1 MQKRKLIL
9 MGTND
14 FVVPVFD
21 ALATKHDILAVYT
34 RAPKPQGRK
43 QILTKS
49 PVHVWAESKGLPV
62 YTSIKE
68 FTNPGAEY
76 IVVISYG
83 VILGE
88 NVLSSAKCIN
98 IHPSSLPR
106 YRGPSPIRS
115 AILNGDD
122 NMDVCLME
130 MTQEM
135 DAGDILIRKNIKID
149 INDTNAD
156 VEHKVSVVAVDMLN
170 EYFDA
175 PDRYIPIAQMG
186 TPTFTHK
193 FSNSDSII
201 DWELKPVQIHNLVRA
216 LGGGRTTINSIGV
229 KILETR
235 ISDNKLEILRIQPD
249 GKKPMDWESFVNG
262 LRGADIIMGK

>member
-14 FVVPVFD
+14 FVIPVFD
-21 ALATKHDILAVYT
+21 SLANTHDVLAVYT

-83 VILGE
+83 VILGD

-106 YRGPSPIRS
+106 YRGPSPIRT

-130 MTQEM
+130 MTPEM

-149 INDTNAD
+149 INDTND
-156 VEHKVSVVAVDMLN
+156 DIEHKVSLVSIDIMN
-170 EYFDA
+170 DYFSE
-175 PDRYIPIAQMG
+175 PEKYTPVPQNG
-186 TPTFTHK
+186 VPTFTRK
-193 FSNSDSII
+193 FTSADEQI
-201 DWELKPVQIHNLVRA
+201 DWTHSPVQIHNLVRA
-216 LGGGRTTINSIGV
+216 LGAGRTVINGINV

-235 ISDNKLEILRIQPD
+235 VVGDKLEILRIQPD
-249 GKKPMDWESFVNG
+249 GKKPMDWKSFVNG
-262 LRGADIIMGK
+262 LHGADICFGH